1 VRMVGKNIVP
11 VRDEP
16 PIRLD
21 PWSMEIP
28 EDRGCEVLSLRNS
41 GKHKL
46 TLDWLSL
53 LNTFDLQVDRAAE
66 GSDAVA

>member
-1 VRMVGKNIVP
+1 
-11 VRDEP
+11 
-16 PIRLD
+16 
-21 PWSMEIP
+21 MEIP

-53 LNTFDLQVDRAAE
+53 LNTLDLQVDRAAE